1 MDTDLVEDISTS
13 EINEKNDKMTVQR
26 VVYIGDGFDIEIP
39 SNHFV
44 LDIALIYSNRSI
56 YTEIDSYISTNRNPV
71 IYIPDVRILP
81 SEIVRELIA
90 ILKMTPS
97 IGVIAFS
104 DSDTHVHPLLRYFLH
119 PIRSGVV
126 LKSSSLLGFIE
137 STRGKTLTQQEK
149 RIIEYCQ
156 ELSDLGFIGDVS
168 PYYKRLI
175 MN

>member
-1 MDTDLVEDISTS
+1 MESTLDSSNTSSNEPVDIVE
-13 EINEKNDKMTVQR
+13 R
-26 VVYIGDGFDIEIP
+26 VVYIGDKFDTPIP
-39 SNHFV
+39 PNRFV

-56 YTEIDSYISTNRNPV
+56 FTEIDSYISTNRNPV

-90 ILKMTPS
+90 ILKMNPT

-104 DSDTHVHPLLRYFLH
+104 DTDTHVHPLLRYFLH
-119 PIRSGVV
+119 PIRSEGS
-126 LKSSSLLGFIE
+126 LKSISLLGFIQ
-137 STRGKTLTQQEK
+137 STRGNLLTEQEK

-156 ELSDLGFIGDVS
+156 ELSDLGFISDLS